1 MAVGLS
7 DAPQIHRTIA
17 RGALMNI
24 LVGRVS
30 LPDKYTVL
38 INKTLI
44 GLNTGTKIARAQE
57 QPL

>member
-1 MAVGLS
+1 MAAGLS

-17 RGALMNI
+17 WGALMNI

-30 LPDKYTVL
+30 FPDKYTVP
-38 INKTLI
+38 IKKTLI
-44 GLNTGTKIARAQE
+44 GLNTGTKNARAQE